1 MAISIRITI
10 NTSDEYKEV
19 LSKYM
24 PSLSE
29 LPESS
34 VTIILDAKRQV
45 GKRSFFDDLERESM
59 YRKEVEH
66 AITHL

>member
-10 NTSDEYKEV
+10 NNSDEYKEV

-29 LPESS
+29 LPDSS

>member
-10 NTSDEYKEV
+10 NNSDEYKEV

-29 LPESS
+29 LPDSS

-45 GKRSFFDDLERESM
+45 GKRSFFDDLERESLYTQEM
-59 YRKEVEH
+59 NYDLK
-66 AITHL
+66 HL